1 MPSVSI
7 TPASSPI
14 DLSSCWTLL
23 SSLSGF
29 GQRDLKFDSDVQKS
43 YMRNFLPFLLKW
55 LPLKAIGLWKC
66 VL

>member
-14 DLSSCWTLL
+14 DLSSCWTLV

-43 YMRNFLPFLLKW
+43 YMRNFLPFL
-55 LPLKAIGLWKC
+55 WK
-66 VL
+66 